1 MGKKITIIAGEPSG
15 DLHGSHLIKNLKEIS
30 PEIEI
35 SGLGGSQ
42 MKAAGAEI
50 YYDLTNLA
58 VIGFFEVL
66 KNIDKFKSAFKLLL
80 KKIDQVKPD
89 VVVLIDYP
97 GFNLKIAKEIKK
109 RNISIIYYISPQVW
123 AWGKNR
129 IKTIRKLVDKMI
141 VLFKFEEDLYKKE
154 KIDAYFAGHPLI
166 DIVKPVNSKDETFLN
181 YNLDSS
187 KPIITLMPG
196 SRENEI
202 CKNLPIMLESANL
215 IHRKIQDAQFL
226 LIQSNSAEGFIY
238 EQEVKKSNLPVR
250 LIVNNVYDILNITD
264 FALICSGTATLE
276 ATILTVPMAI
286 IYKVSFL
293 SWLFIRSLIR
303 IPYIGLVNIIANKKI
318 VPEFIQYDARP
329 EKISEFVVEYILNR
343 DKIDRMKGELSK
355 VRNLLGPPGAS
366 RRAAEYIIDFL
377 NQG

>member
-1 MGKKITIIAGEPSG
+1 MGKKVIVIAGEPSG

-35 SGLGGSQ
+35 SGLGGPQ

-141 VLFKFEEDLYKKE
+141 VVFKFEEDLYKKE

-187 KPIITLMPG
+187 NPIITLMPG

-215 IHRKIQDAQFL
+215 IHEKIQDAQFL
-226 LIQSNSAEGFIY
+226 LIQSNSVESSIY

-303 IPYIGLVNIIANKKI
+303 IPYIGLVNIVANKKI
-318 VPEFIQYDARP
+318 APEFIQYDARP
-329 EKISEFVVEYILNR
+329 ESISEFVVEYILNR

-355 VRNLLGPPGAS
+355 VKNLLGPPGAS